1 MTLRTLLKSV
11 ALLACL
17 VLLSFVPAHAR
28 VESATVLVEGMSC
41 PFCAFGV
48 EKRLNKVQ
56 GVGSIEVNMDAG
68 SASLGASEGE
78 SIDFSSIPEAIRK
91 AGFTPGAI
99 DLTAVGTLA
108 AGNEERTLF
117 KVSGTDQEM
126 LLVNLSAEIEER
138 IAELAAAG
146 VRIRVNGAL
155 HFHTDEVSALEP
167 NSVAAIEP

>member
-1 MTLRTLLKSV
+1 MTLRTLQKSV

-17 VLLSFVPAHAR
+17 ILLPFVPAYAR
-28 VESATVLVEGMSC
+28 VESATVVVEGMSC

-48 EKRLNKVQ
+48 EKRLKKVQ
-56 GVGSIEVNMDAG
+56 GVGSIEVNMDVG
-68 SASLGASEGE
+68 SASLSASEGE

-99 DLTAVGTLA
+99 DVTAVGTLS

-126 LLVNLSAEIEER
+126 LLVNLSEEIEAT
-138 IAELAAAG
+138 IAELATAG
-146 VRIRVNGAL
+146 VRVRVNGAL
-155 HFHTDEVSALEP
+155 HFHPDEVSALEP
-167 NSVAAIEP
+167 KSVAAIEP